1 MLSLVLNH
9 LSAPRPQ
16 ASGQLCHQL
25 VKPLL
30 PSGTSSE
37 AFPQSHCK
45 RRGFSLW
52 VGKIPWRRE
61 WQPTS
66 VFLPGEF
73 HGLYSPWRP
82 KELDTTERLSIH
94 FTWLQH
100 GRSEGRVPGTRQ
112 EMARLGMKRSVS
124 SRESF
129 GFCPQESEVPASIS
143 VQEQQGQT
151 CILGR
156 ASGLQVM

>member
-9 LSAPRPQ
+9 LSALRPQ

-30 PSGTSSE
+30 PSGASSE

-45 RRGFSLW
+45 RRGFSPW
-52 VGKIPWRRE
+52 VGTIPWRRE

-73 HGLYSPWRP
+73 HGQKSLAGCSPWGRR
-82 KELDTTERLSIH
+82 ESDTTEHTHTLLLYVSQLH
-94 FTWLQH
+94 SHAKEHQTWCFYH
-100 GRSEGRVPGTRQ
+100 
-112 EMARLGMKRSVS
+112 K
-124 SRESF
+124 
-129 GFCPQESEVPASIS
+129 
-143 VQEQQGQT
+143 
-151 CILGR
+151 ILP
-156 ASGLQVM
+156 

>member
-66 VFLPGEF
+66 VLCLENSMDRRAWQAAV
-73 HGLYSPWRP
+73 HGVAESQ
-82 KELDTTERLSIH
+82 TRLSTH
-94 FTWLQH
+94 THSCCLCH
-100 GRSEGRVPGTRQ
+100 NCTPTPKSTRPG
-112 EMARLGMKRSVS
+112 VS
-124 SRESF
+124 TIKP
-129 GFCPQESEVPASIS
+129 CPDLCAAPALSNPLLHM
-143 VQEQQGQT
+143 T
-151 CILGR
+151 
-156 ASGLQVM
+156 